1 MNTSRAFVR
10 PVAIA
15 TIALVAPL
23 LMVSSG
29 EAATTDSG
37 CTVAPKRP
45 KFTGDTTGGNVPII
59 EYKSTVTCDAGLV
72 LNLEGKILESDQLAI
87 EGDAPDDLTGTFSRT
102 LDFTAGA
109 GTQTVTVRR
118 PLPNTG
124 PASEGPRE
132 EMYQSVRFNVTS
144 GPVTSQ
150 LTDWE
155 LTQARSIHH

>member
-10 PVAIA
+10 PAAIA
-15 TIALVAPL
+15 AIAMVAPL
-23 LMVSSG
+23 LLVSTG

-45 KFTGDTTGGNVPII
+45 RFTGDFTGGNVPIV

-72 LNLEGKILESDQLAI
+72 IDIEGEILESDLVAV
-87 EGDAPDDLTGTFSRT
+87 EGDGPDDLTGTFTRQ

-109 GTQTVTVRR
+109 GTETVKVRR

-124 PASEGPRE
+124 PASEGVRE
-132 EMYQSVRFNVTS
+132 EMYQAVRFQVTS
-144 GPVTSQ
+144 GPVTSSF
-150 LTDWE
+150 TDWE
-155 LTQARSIHH
+155 LTQTRSIHH